1 MSDPTVNPHPFATT
15 QWIWCEDT
23 PPNAYVLFCQRIDL
37 PAPGAPVQVRISA
50 SYHYELFLNGA
61 FVMRGPVHGDPQ
73 WCQYDELEYVPAEDE
88 TALDVLILV
97 HHAGEINLAYLL
109 PAPGGMIAEFQVGEL
124 CVGTDTT
131 WRCTVLEMWAQDVP
145 RRGWALDYC
154 EDYDAKLEPE
164 GWQEKRVAPEQTASW
179 EQAAL
184 VPDADQIW
192 DNYQRRMTPA
202 LERKWIDPVSF
213 RAYDAPGPG
222 AANVGDLSVCH
233 DEETLLPQSE
243 WAPHDV
249 HATNVALE
257 TANAIC
263 VDLGRERIAFY
274 AFEIDAPAGMV
285 LEVSGAELLRD
296 GRPWV
301 YRKNTRY
308 SMRYRTR
315 AGRQRFV
322 SFGWNGFRYLHLV
335 VRGSTEGLIIWR
347 LGCLERKAPLSPAR
361 ALHAKDADL
370 QAVYDLCRYT
380 LEIGAQEHLIDCP
393 TREQTQYWGDAIWIA
408 VSLWEGFG
416 ERSYLEWYLEG
427 YLRAPLSV
435 RTPFDEH
442 GQLSATYPGYHTPLL
457 DYSLIPLLGQPI
469 YKQRT
474 GAYYRPEATYAKA
487 SLLKRWYDAH
497 LNAQGLVDFDYQEY
511 AEQGLRNFIDH
522 PGVGWHN
529 FPHPG
534 IDRDGVSAPLNLFFY
549 AFVRALGEIAAHLG
563 RPEATRLSFQAEGLA
578 QEIRRTFYDGCVF
591 HDALSD
597 GQLSEGTSWQTN
609 ALAVFFGL
617 LQGEE
622 ATCAMRLML
631 EGYDWLCRC
640 TPYFYFY
647 FLPALRLA
655 GLETEARALIAREW
669 GQMLAR
675 DATTTWE
682 AFGGD
687 ERDSLCH
694 PWSTA
699 PFLFLL
705 EP

>member
-1 MSDPTVNPHPFATT
+1 
-15 QWIWCEDT
+15 
-23 PPNAYVLFCQRIDL
+23 
-37 PAPGAPVQVRISA
+37 
-50 SYHYELFLNGA
+50 
-61 FVMRGPVHGDPQ
+61 
-73 WCQYDELEYVPAEDE
+73 
-88 TALDVLILV
+88 
-97 HHAGEINLAYLL
+97 
-109 PAPGGMIAEFQVGEL
+109 
-124 CVGTDTT
+124 
-131 WRCTVLEMWAQDVP
+131 
-145 RRGWALDYC
+145 
-154 EDYDAKLEPE
+154 
-164 GWQEKRVAPEQTASW
+164 
-179 EQAAL
+179 
-184 VPDADQIW
+184 
-192 DNYQRRMTPA
+192 
-202 LERKWIDPVSF
+202 
-213 RAYDAPGPG
+213 
-222 AANVGDLSVCH
+222 
-233 DEETLLPQSE
+233 
-243 WAPHDV
+243 
-249 HATNVALE
+249 
-257 TANAIC
+257 
-263 VDLGRERIAFY
+263 
-274 AFEIDAPAGMV
+274 
-285 LEVSGAELLRD
+285 
-296 GRPWV
+296 
-301 YRKNTRY
+301 
-308 SMRYRTR
+308 
-315 AGRQRFV
+315 
-322 SFGWNGFRYLHLV
+322 
-335 VRGSTEGLIIWR
+335 
-347 LGCLERKAPLSPAR
+347 
-361 ALHAKDADL
+361 
-370 QAVYDLCRYT
+370 
-380 LEIGAQEHLIDCP
+380 
-393 TREQTQYWGDAIWIA
+393 
-408 VSLWEGFG
+408 
-416 ERSYLEWYLEG
+416 
-427 YLRAPLSV
+427 
-435 RTPFDEH
+435 
-442 GQLSATYPGYHTPLL
+442 LL